1 MKAESF
7 FIGPLDDDKAVEL
20 TLSLSDLKYIHGILV
35 ENYNKALN
43 KSQPSTQLQE
53 LVVNIQSVITHTLES
68 AENKA

>member
-20 TLSLSDLKYIHGILV
+20 TLSLSDLKYIHGVLV

-43 KSQPSTQLQE
+43 RSQPSGQLQN
-53 LVVNIQSVITHTLES
+53 LVTNIQSIITHTLE
-68 AENKA
+68 AEENKA